1 MSIDLKLSV
10 VHLFT
15 IWQLWSKGQCK
26 IQQQKF
32 FGHPIGDGIFDNII
46 VVGGGGFT
54 VLRTLA

>member
-1 MSIDLKLSV
+1 MAQRTMQNSTK
-10 VHLFT
+10 
-15 IWQLWSKGQCK
+15 
-26 IQQQKF
+26 KF